1 MKRRISALLLSFIM
15 VLGLTATAFA
25 AVVTPGVSQSTLHS
39 GEDVDVTLTLDE
51 TLEKITNFE
60 YHIYFDADLFEL
72 VKGINGGANSHTTHS
87 QALIDDGFR
96 HKGQSYYAVSF
107 VDTLSKGQTI
117 QAGELYTLKFKA
129 KKDVTEDVTSA
140 FRVYKE
146 SLADT
151 SFRQIKGGEV
161 KDGSLSVT
169 VTPAPKNTYTVS
181 LTPEQQS
188 ANVGGAVQ
196 VALNVTAQGYTKF
209 NAADVTV
216 TYDPAALTFE
226 KDASKLEG
234 FEVKDSGGT
243 VHLAAYGTDR
253 PLGQVLTLAFE
264 AKTVGRTEVTLTGAK
279 LDDGRNASAQDAP
292 ESEKGNTVA
301 AVVVD
306 GYPVALPEEFT
317 GAASAVPNADYVF
330 AAKDQHYDYT
340 FAGSTMG
347 GVPVEVKDNGDGT
360 FTVSHVTGA
369 VVIVSDKAAKTYAV
383 TVKGTGADDTTA
395 APTAAYGS
403 DYVFTIRHDANFRY
417 ALHVTV
423 NGKAYTGFR
432 VQGDTCTIPG
442 VDVTGDVVITV
453 DKTVIPEN
461 QFTVRFEG
469 SGAGD
474 VTGAPTAL
482 KNTKYAFTVR
492 KTEGYTYTVTAQA
505 GGRTVDVSEK
515 NGTYT
520 IAAKDVTGDVT
531 ITVDK
536 KIDMQVAV
544 NEYVK
549 LDGKTMFLVSVAGT
563 PEAGKTFA
571 YDGVPMFYSEK
582 YQAYCWLVISREV
595 LDASAVKEHIQM
607 AAADEVRLRYDLDIN
622 GTQAV
627 DINDAQMTY
636 NMYNAA
642 YDDFTKVSMDK
653 FLKADTNGS
662 KNLNVEDAA
671 AIVHQLMNG

>member
-15 VLGLTATAFA
+15 VFSLTTTAFA
-25 AVVTPGVSQSTLHS
+25 AVTPSLSQTTLHS
-39 GEDVDVTLTLDE
+39 GEEVDVTLTLDE

-72 VKGINGGANSHTTHS
+72 VKGTNGIANSHTTHS

-96 HKGQSYYAVSF
+96 HKGESYYAVSF

-129 KKDVTEDVTSA
+129 KKDVAEDVSST

-161 KDGSLSVT
+161 NSGSLSVS
-169 VTPAPKNTYTVS
+169 VTPAQKNSYTVS
-181 LTPEQQS
+181 LTPERQS
-188 ANVGGAVQ
+188 AHVGGAVQ
-196 VALNVTAQGYTKF
+196 VGLNISAQGYTKF

-216 TYDPAALTFE
+216 NYDPDALTFKKE
-226 KDASKLEG
+226 ASKLEG
-234 FEVKDSGGT
+234 FEVKDSSGT
-243 VHLAAYGTDR
+243 VHLVAYGTDK

-264 AKTVGRTEVTLTGAK
+264 AKTVGSTEVTLTGAK
-279 LDDGRNASAQDAP
+279 LDDGENASVQNAP
-292 ESEKGNTVA
+292 EAEKDNIVA
-301 AVVVD
+301 AVAVD
-306 GYPVALPEEFT
+306 GYPVMLPEEFT
-317 GAASAVPNADYVF
+317 GAASAEPNADYVF
-330 AAKDQHYDYT
+330 AAKDRHYDYT

-369 VVIVSDKAAKTYAV
+369 VVIVSDKAAKTYGV
-383 TVKGTGADDTTA
+383 TVKGAGAADVA
-395 APTAAYGS
+395 AASTAAYGS
-403 DYVFTIRHDANFRY
+403 DFVFTVRHDANYHY

-423 NGKAYTGFR
+423 DGKAYTGFR
-432 VQGDTCTIPG
+432 VQEDTCTIPG
-442 VDVTGDVVITV
+442 ADVTGDVVITV

-461 QFTVRFEG
+461 QFTVHFEG

-474 VTGAPTAL
+474 VTGAATVL
-482 KNTKYAFTVR
+482 KNTKYAFTVQ
-492 KTEGYTYTVTAQA
+492 KTEGYAYTVTAQVGDRA
-505 GGRTVDVSEK
+505 VNVSEK

-536 KIDMQVAV
+536 QIEKQVAV

-549 LDGKTMFLVSVAGT
+549 LDGKTMFLVSVTGK
-563 PEAGKTFA
+563 PEEGKTFA

-582 YQAYCWLVISREV
+582 YQAYCWLVISEEV
-595 LDASAVKEHIQM
+595 LDASAVEEHIQV
-607 AAADEVRLRYDLDIN
+607 AAADDVRLHYDLDIN
-622 GTQAV
+622 GTQVV

-636 NMYNAA
+636 NMYNAKYA
-642 YDDFTKVSMDK
+642 DFAEVPMDK

-671 AIVHQLMNG
+671 VIVHQIING